1 MNKNNSNAYISSN
14 EPLAMGSQR
23 ANGGEFKMSRNESK
37 NSNNLSKDQMR
48 NQPNRI
54 KRMGNENNYANLG
67 VIDSPEVGHKKLNTK
82 AGVQLQP
89 IGQPPN
95 LGAGRASMMSIK
107 GMEEDQNGTESHPIL
122 RVHNYKKPQLE
133 KINHQ

>member
-1 MNKNNSNAYISSN
+1 
-14 EPLAMGSQR
+14 
-23 ANGGEFKMSRNESK
+23 
-37 NSNNLSKDQMR
+37 
-48 NQPNRI
+48 
-54 KRMGNENNYANLG
+54 MGNENNYANLG

-133 KINHQ
+133 KINH